1 MIKKAET
8 REKFVHSY
16 RFAVVLLHNKLIHM
30 CITMFCCCSLSSQV
44 MVGTAHDNWKYS
56 HAKGTSKLHVI
67 DKFSITLQLERRL
80 LYTLDPA
87 WPKATLWGTLPS
99 LVLHVSEKKVP
110 VVVVVCAGHRI
121 LFTLYIILVHVY
133 HLLLHAT
140 LVRS

>member
-1 MIKKAET
+1 M
-8 REKFVHSY
+8 
-16 RFAVVLLHNKLIHM
+16 
-30 CITMFCCCSLSSQV
+30 TMWGCCQSSQV

-99 LVLHVSEKKVP
+99 LVLHVSEKKVS

-121 LFTLYIILVHVY
+121 PFALYILLVHVY

>member
-1 MIKKAET
+1 MNI
-8 REKFVHSY
+8 RD
-16 RFAVVLLHNKLIHM
+16 FAIQSCM
-30 CITMFCCCSLSSQV
+30 TMWGCCQSSQV

-99 LVLHVSEKKVP
+99 LVLHVSEKKVRVV
-110 VVVVVCAGHRI
+110 VVVVVCCASNI
-121 LFTLYIILVHVY
+121 IYIIY
-133 HLLLHAT
+133 HTTACT
-140 LVRS
+140 DISFAFT

>member
-8 REKFVHSY
+8 KESFIHSY
-16 RFAVVLLHNKLIHM
+16 MYVVLLHCKLIRT
-30 CITMFCCCSLSSQV
+30 CITICCCCLSSQV